1 MNKIKKI
8 TIATPMYG
16 GQCHGSY
23 VISVMDFIK
32 VCSMHNIS
40 VILSYTSNESL
51 IQRARNILASNFLEG
66 DSDVLLFIDGDIR
79 FDPNAMLDMIL
90 EGKEVIGAITPL
102 KKFSYGAIV
111 EGSLTLQSIEKAHL
125 LGGYYNFNQPIT
137 EEFENLLLEGKP
149 VKVNRI
155 GTGVLSIYRNV
166 LEKMIEIVPKYRD
179 DTPTSKQKLLYDFF
193 PVTVE
198 FDRGWG
204 SNRMMSEDYNF
215 CNNWVKLGGEV
226 WAKDGVV
233 KTHAGTFEFA
243 QSLTEDTK
251 VKRLIDERKSKEED
265 PL

>member
-1 MNKIKKI
+1 MTEIKKI
-8 TIATPMYG
+8 TVATPMYG

-23 VISVMDFIK
+23 LISIIEFISE
-32 VCSMHNIS
+32 CSQKGIM
-40 VILSYTSNESL
+40 VEVAYTTNESL
-51 IQRARNILASNFLEG
+51 IQRARNILATNFLEG
-66 DSDVLLFIDGDIR
+66 NSDVLLFIDGDIR
-79 FDPNAMLDMIL
+79 FNAKAMLDMVL

-111 EGSLTLQSIEKAHL
+111 EGSITLQSIEKAHL
-125 LGGYYNFNQPIT
+125 LGGYYNFNHPIT
-137 EEFENLLLEGKP
+137 EEFENLLLEGKS

-179 DTPTSKQKLLYDFF
+179 DNPASKQKVMYDFF
-193 PVTVE
+193 PVTIE

-251 VKRLIDERKSKEED
+251 VKRLINERKLKEED